1 MISSY
6 NSTSQTIGV
15 NEAYKF
21 DTNRILTG
29 CTVLHT
35 PGTAVF
41 TLTKP
46 GYYYVTFNTTFTTTT
61 TGDVIISLQNNG
73 VTVPGATATES
84 INTAGN
90 AKSISFSTIIKV
102 PPSCCAV
109 NNNANLTFMVG
120 GLAINATPASAVQI
134 TKLC

>member
-6 NSTSQTIGV
+6 NSATQTVALGS
-15 NEAYKF
+15 AYEF

-29 CTVLHT
+29 CTAIHT

-46 GYYYVTFNTTFTTTT
+46 GYYYVTFNTTFTTEA
-61 TGDVIISLQNNG
+61 TGTATVELRNG
-73 VTVPGATATES
+73 GIAVPGASGAETIT
-84 INTAGN
+84 TAGN
-90 AKSISFSTIIKV
+90 TKSIAFSTIIKV
-102 PPSCCAV
+102 LPSCAAID
-109 NNNANLTFMVG
+109 NTATLTFVATT
-120 GLAINATPASAVQI
+120 LALDATVAAVEI